1 MNLLGM
7 RVQDRSRVEGIRR
20 GEQVPRAFGRAWMEP
35 VMSTRRNRCCYTVGG
50 ATRIEDKYSEG
61 LDRSSDPTQLPSPH
75 RAAKVADRHRFF
87 APGYRRHRAAFQNIG
102 DLNGVHHHETT
113 PWPTAETW

>member
-35 VMSTRRNRCCYTVGG
+35 VMSTRRNRCCYTVG
-50 ATRIEDKYSEG
+50 
-61 LDRSSDPTQLPSPH
+61 
-75 RAAKVADRHRFF
+75 AALRHAQPLYAVRMS
-87 APGYRRHRAAFQNIG
+87 
-102 DLNGVHHHETT
+102 LGVLLG
-113 PWPTAETW
+113 